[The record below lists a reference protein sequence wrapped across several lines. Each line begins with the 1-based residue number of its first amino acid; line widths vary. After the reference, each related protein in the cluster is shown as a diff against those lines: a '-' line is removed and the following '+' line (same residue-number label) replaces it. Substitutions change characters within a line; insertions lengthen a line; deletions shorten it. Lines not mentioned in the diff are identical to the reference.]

1 MPSGQPT
8 SSSYN
13 SSSKASTTS
22 APDLGSEAALIQECG
37 GHQIKK
43 MKKRKLPTT
52 SRTNWLFHLCVFSAD
67 KQSGYFICVI
77 ALLINKVYPQVTVE
91 AVIGS
96 SVVLPCSSAKRDQDT
111 EVHWRHNNSKIVY
124 DIIKG
129 EYSVALQDQQ
139 YKNRVETFPDEY
151 ERGNFSIKLN
161 NLQHADAGEFS
172 CFIKPSDKQ
181 ETIKLI
187 PTDAASSVFAVL
199 INKGCLQ
206 VTVEAVIGGSVVL
219 PCSSTES
226 HLKLQNSNVHW
237 RHNDSKI
244 VYDIVKGDVSI
255 AFQDSQYKNRT
266 ETFPHEYVRRNF
278 SIKLNN
284 LQRTDAGTYICYITN
299 SSDFKGQ
306 IVHLHIKGHHDHQN
320 QHQKQDTNPV
330 IKKTKQYIQE
340 QTIYGNQDLCSC
352 FAL

>member
-1 MPSGQPT
+1 MISVPLDSCT
-8 SSSYN
+8 FTYISHLIVTDVHF
-13 SSSKASTTS
+13 SKN
-22 APDLGSEAALIQECG
+22 DHGC
-37 GHQIKK
+37 
-43 MKKRKLPTT
+43 
-52 SRTNWLFHLCVFSAD
+52 
-67 KQSGYFICVI
+67 FIGVI

-91 AVIGS
+91 GVIGG

-111 EVHWRHNNSKIVY
+111 EVHWRHNSKIVY

-129 EYSVALQDQQ
+129 EHSVALQDQQ

-187 PTDAASSVFAVL
+187 TTDAASSVFAVL

-266 ETFPHEYVRRNF
+266 ETFPHEY
-278 SIKLNN
+278 
-284 LQRTDAGTYICYITN
+284 
-299 SSDFKGQ
+299 
-306 IVHLHIKGHHDHQN
+306 N

>member
-1 MPSGQPT
+1 TNHYNNKTLDNLTTT
-8 SSSYN
+8 SSYQ
-13 SSSKASTTS
+13 
-22 APDLGSEAALIQECG
+22 DFE
-37 GHQIKK
+37 IKSV
-43 MKKRKLPTT
+43 LQVI
-52 SRTNWLFHLCVFSAD
+52 FFFCYC
-67 KQSGYFICVI
+67 SGYFICVI

-187 PTDAASSVFAVL
+187 PTESTTEKENKNTEQENQGPETKSDWWKILLICVCTLVLVFLFIIAYFMVHRGKKSSSSV
-199 INKGCLQ
+199 IEG
-206 VTVEAVIGGSVVL
+206 TV
-219 PCSSTES
+219 
-226 HLKLQNSNVHW
+226 
-237 RHNDSKI
+237 
-244 VYDIVKGDVSI
+244 
-255 AFQDSQYKNRT
+255 F
-266 ETFPHEYVRRNF
+266 F
-278 SIKLNN
+278 
-284 LQRTDAGTYICYITN
+284 
-299 SSDFKGQ
+299 
-306 IVHLHIKGHHDHQN
+306 
-320 QHQKQDTNPV
+320 
-330 IKKTKQYIQE
+330 
-340 QTIYGNQDLCSC
+340 
-352 FAL
+352 